1 MADLPISFSKPMVQ
15 ALLAG
20 RKTQTR
26 REHPPEPR
34 FEPTGCNPAGLE
46 DRTRWWDYWAM
57 DRSETHRFKL
67 PYAVGDR
74 LYVREHWRIETTAY
88 DCFPP
93 REIPPGQPLLYEAD
107 AEWGVNKT
115 TGRFR
120 QAMHMPRWA
129 SRLTNIVTEVRVQRL
144 QDITE
149 EDAIAEGVEP
159 LHTGYFPY
167 GITTFLTTFVGDREV
182 PAQCC
187 RTAKHSYEMLWNSLH
202 GPGAWEANPWVAAY
216 SFTVQRGNID
226 TQGDPQ

>member
-26 REHPPEPR
+26 RLMPHQEALEVAYLPIISGVSIFNYAGEELISRPPIKR
-34 FEPTGCNPAGLE
+34 
-46 DRTRWWDYWAM
+46 
-57 DRSETHRFKL
+57 
-67 PYAVGDR
+67 GDR
-74 LYVREHWRIETTAY
+74 LYVREHWRAEAVYDET
-88 DCFPP
+88 PP
-93 REIPPGQPLLYEAD
+93 RDIEPDACNVFFEAD
-107 AEWGVNKT
+107 GKWSDLDQMNRV
-115 TGRFR
+115 GRFR

-202 GPGAWEANPWVAAY
+202 GPNAWDANPWVAAY
-216 SFTVQRGNID
+216 SFAVQHGNID
-226 TQGDPQ
+226 TQ